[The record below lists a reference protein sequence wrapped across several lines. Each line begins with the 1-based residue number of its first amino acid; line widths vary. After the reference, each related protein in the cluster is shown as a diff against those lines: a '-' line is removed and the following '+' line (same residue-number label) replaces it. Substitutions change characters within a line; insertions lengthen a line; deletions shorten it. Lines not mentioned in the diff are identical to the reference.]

1 MHQYSL
7 ERVFEAE
14 HRITVDT
21 VFAETYDLALEVT
34 DLTYLEVH
42 LEAKERPSAI
52 RLRESAYGD
61 ELVFMPCHFDVV
73 AEG

>member
-42 LEAKERPSAI
+42 LEAQERPSAI

-61 ELVFMPCHFDVV
+61 ELVFMPCHCDVV